1 MKEFN
6 QFQYQNDYNKKK
18 YDRLNL
24 NMPKG
29 KKEKIEEAAAAAG
42 MKIGEFIN
50 AAIDEKIE
58 QQAAGAEEPDPVA
71 GNMNAP
77 E

>member
-1 MKEFN
+1 MKGFN
-6 QFQYQNDYNKKK
+6 QFQYQNEYNKKK

-29 KKEKIEEAAAAAG
+29 KKEKIEIAAAALG
-42 MKIGEFIN
+42 MKIGEYIN
-50 AAIDEKIE
+50 TAIDEKME
-58 QQAAGAEEPDPVA
+58 RQQAAGEEQ
-71 GNMNAP
+71 

>member
-24 NMPKG
+24 NMQKG
-29 KKEKIEEAAAAAG
+29 KKEKIEAAAAALG
-42 MKIGEFIN
+42 MKIGEYIN
-50 AAIDEKIE
+50 AAIDEKME
-58 QQAAGAEEPDPVA
+58 RQAGEQAAGEAQE
-71 GNMNAP
+71 
-77 E
+77 

>member
-18 YDRLNL
+18 YDRINL

-58 QQAAGAEEPDPVA
+58 RQAAGAEEPDPVVE
-71 GNMNAP
+71 NMNAP